1 MPATIF
7 EPELYPSTKKQML
20 SNGCCF
26 LRRASNQ
33 LGPDEAFVPFPVR
46 RDFYSNETIEKA
58 DGT

>member
-1 MPATIF
+1 
-7 EPELYPSTKKQML
+7 ML
-20 SNGCCF
+20 SNGWCF
-26 LRRASNQ
+26 LRIASTQ